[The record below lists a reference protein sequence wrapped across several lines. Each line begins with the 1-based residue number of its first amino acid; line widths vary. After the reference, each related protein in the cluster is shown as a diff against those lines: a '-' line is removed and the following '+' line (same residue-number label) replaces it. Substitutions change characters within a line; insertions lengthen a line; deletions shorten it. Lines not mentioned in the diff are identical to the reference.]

1 MVGASHTFQFSAR
14 DLHGNVVS
22 AGSGRFAAAVR
33 GRATGTAATNS
44 SSNSTAATVSAA
56 AGVSS
61 AAVTDFG
68 NGTYEVTAVFHGSG
82 LQYVSVYIASGAS
95 LVTTQAADPPNQGAG
110 ALASASLPGS
120 PYQVFV
126 QQPNVCS
133 SDDVLQVVGAC
144 NWKNKNKYVFSWL
157 PGRGPHDDVSAALLL
172 LRIACIAYCVVQYCC
187 CVQCAAEQRCTDTL
201 HCSAAGLMTLA
212 LCVLLHSVAVVAT
225 L

>member
-1 MVGASHTFQFSAR
+1 MVGASHTFHFSAR

-44 SSNSTAATVSAA
+44 SSNSTTTTTTAA

-82 LQYVSVYIASGAS
+82 LQYVSVYIATGAS
-95 LVTTQAADPPNQGAG
+95 LVTTQAAEPPSQGAG

-133 SDDVLQVVGAC
+133 SDDVQQSMGAC
-144 NWKNKNKYVFSWL
+144 NWRNKNKYIFSWL
-157 PGRGPHDDVSAALLL
+157 PGRGPHDDVSAVLLL
-172 LRIACIAYCVVQYCC
+172 CTASCVVQCC
-187 CVQCAAEQRCTDTL
+187 CWCCIQL
-201 HCSAAGLMTLA
+201 NSAAL
-212 LCVLLHSVAVVAT
+212 
-225 L
+225 